1 MSEPE
6 VAMPT
11 QDDAEDC
18 LHCAIMELIDERAA
32 AGETDIGIIT
42 ERLAESLVD
51 LILRVPT
58 GDQAQLLAHTLTAL
72 GDLYLQKR
80 EGGSGGS
87 HPISLAWAEPRRLRS
102 CTSCTKSRKR
112 AASAQ
117 AS

>member
-6 VAMPT
+6 FVSPK

-32 AGETDIGIIT
+32 AGETDLGVIT

-51 LILRVPT
+51 LILRVPP

-80 EGGSGGS
+80 EGASGGS
-87 HPISLAWAEPRRLRS
+87 ALTH
-102 CTSCTKSRKR
+102 
-112 AASAQ
+112 
-117 AS
+117 